1 MAYKITIGPTG
12 EVITMAEAKAWLKI
26 HPDVSEDDALI
37 TALIA
42 TARTWAERQTGRAL
56 LPQTIQE
63 VWDWPG
69 MRCFD
74 LSIGPLITVSP
85 ATSPVV
91 FEYRNSAGTYTTLA
105 STEYTV
111 DDVSEPGRVVLK
123 NTGVPPFPWLTTA
136 EVYPNAV
143 RITYTVGQA
152 NAAAVDANIK
162 TAMLLQIAMMYEN
175 REDIPLG
182 KDGSATARSAWNLL
196 ALSRLNWL

>member
-1 MAYKITIGPTG
+1 MAYKITTGPTS
-12 EVITMAEAKAWLKI
+12 EVITMDEAKAWLKI

-69 MRCFD
+69 GICFE
-74 LSIGPLITVSP
+74 LSIGPLITISP
-85 ATSPVV
+85 ATSPVT
-91 FEYRNSAGTYTTLA
+91 FEYRNSAGVYTTLA
-105 STEYTV
+105 SSEYTV

-123 NTGVPPFPWLTTA
+123 NTAPILWASTT
-136 EVYPNAV
+136 ERYPNMI

-152 NAAAVDANIK
+152 SAAVVDPNIK

-182 KDGSATARSAWNLL
+182 KDGSSTARSAWNLL